1 MRKFALAAVLA
12 LTSSAAYAGSF
23 EIPINGR
30 VARIRIDDKC
40 RESICASVSLSE
52 RGSRGQR
59 REFKLPGISS
69 KTLSNMLERQPS
81 RPAAKSKQPAPSA
94 SAPASA
100 SSDEPQF
107 ADQPAP
113 APSPALAPTPTAPAE
128 PSAPAGAPKEE
139 VAPSVTPALPLLAVP
154 NAKLAAVALTSKAKA
169 SGNSPVGEW
178 LAEDGEG
185 QIRIEECGAN
195 LCGYVSA
202 AKNPNDNDRRNPDPA
217 LRGRSVIGAP
227 VLIDMKPRGDRWNG
241 RIYNVKNGKTYTANI
256 RLKNANTL
264 RVEGCAFGGLL
275 CGGQDW
281 SRVN

>member
-1 MRKFALAAVLA
+1 
-12 LTSSAAYAGSF
+12 
-23 EIPINGR
+23 
-30 VARIRIDDKC
+30 
-40 RESICASVSLSE
+40 
-52 RGSRGQR
+52 
-59 REFKLPGISS
+59 
-69 KTLSNMLERQPS
+69 
-81 RPAAKSKQPAPSA
+81 
-94 SAPASA
+94 
-100 SSDEPQF
+100 
-107 ADQPAP
+107 
-113 APSPALAPTPTAPAE
+113 ALAPTPAAPAE

-139 VAPSVTPALPLLAVP
+139 LAPSVTPALPPLAVP
-154 NAKLAAVALTSKAKA
+154 NAKVAAVAPAPKAKA
-169 SGNSPVGEW
+169 SQNSPVGEW

-202 AKNPNDNDRRNPDPA
+202 AKNPNDKDRKNPDPA
-217 LRGRSVIGAP
+217 LRGRSVVGAP